1 MNKKWFEKKQADKT
15 WISSGTCWF
24 RLCDFLILLGNLD
37 PLPGN
42 CVFWVPLVKF
52 DIFLDFDFC
61 IFVFRIFRL
70 VNFENSVFR
79 LSKFTKFTAHPHFVF
94 PLFLKLNSHHLSHPH
109 HHSSCCHYR
118 SHHCRLHHPRL

>member
-1 MNKKWFEKKQADKT
+1 MTLSLCNGCLDESVVRFFVRILNKKWFEKKQADKT

-52 DIFLDFDFC
+52 DIFLDFDFLY
-61 IFVFRIFRL
+61 FRF
-70 VNFENSVFR
+70 
-79 LSKFTKFTAHPHFVF
+79 
-94 PLFLKLNSHHLSHPH
+94 
-109 HHSSCCHYR
+109 
-118 SHHCRLHHPRL
+118 